1 MGEASARRAG
11 GFEMS
16 DAADVSA
23 FLTDGDRSLH
33 ILFGSQSGN
42 SEDLAA
48 KIGKKS
54 ATYGLEATIHDMDG
68 FDLASLS
75 GMSRVLIVCSTWG
88 EGEQP
93 DNAEDLWQAA
103 NSEGAPNL
111 DKTHFSVCALGDTS
125 YEFFCESGKQW
136 DTRFAELGGT
146 RLVDRVDCDVDYEPP
161 AAVWMDSALS
171 HMAAVDGTGAFQ
183 SAMVEP
189 IATAIASGGGV
200 GQQTKAAPPS
210 ATASAPSVDAGE
222 LQEIM
227 EGDRDLHILFGSQS
241 GNAEGLCALIAK
253 KAADYGLVGH
263 VHDMDGFDLASMSG
277 MKRIL
282 IACSTWG
289 EGEQPDNA
297 EALYQAATGAGK
309 ILTNTHFSVCA
320 LGDTSYEFFCQSGKE
335 WDQVLETMG
344 GTRISD
350 RVDCDVDYD
359 SPAATWMA
367 EALSRIACVDDS
379 GTFNDELVEQMAQF
393 AAGDSASGASG
404 DVATV
409 SMPEIQLEASVF
421 RYDADTGQSGMDT
434 WACTIPGH
442 YSIMD
447 LLRSLKATQDGSL
460 TFRDGAENDPT
471 TGVCVN
477 GRLVL
482 PGMTRLCDLVRD
494 KGSGAKLRIEPIAA
508 YDVIRDLV
516 VDYSS
521 YDNLRANSK
530 PWFVG
535 GHREGSY
542 VGKVVIGSMDAVV
555 ATELHASNDIASPQL
570 LHAASD
576 SVPYNR
582 SYIGPAMITHL
593 WNRSCDPR
601 ISDKSRT
608 AIIECLAATNGIKAE
623 TDFASIHRQ
632 GNFGANAAKSM
643 LDAKTAVL
651 SHDGYNGRHGK
662 HVWWYTWSI
671 KSSGKVNET
680 TLYRTVLG
688 PMGLL
693 SNALSG
699 VSARMIGGF
708 TRTGRPM
715 FNELLG
721 MVAPPAGIGKM
732 PKQFNSPVANHH
744 EVVSIF
750 NEMDGRF

>member
-1 MGEASARRAG
+1 
-11 GFEMS
+11 MS
-16 DAADVSA
+16 DAGGLGTL
-23 FLTDGDRSLH
+23 LTEGDRSLH

-48 KIGKKS
+48 KFAKKS
-54 ATYGLEATIHDMDG
+54 STYGLDATVHDMDG

-75 GMSRVLIVCSTWG
+75 GMSRVLIICSTWG

-93 DNAEDLWQAA
+93 DNAEDLWISA
-103 NSEGAPNL
+103 NAEGAPSL
-111 DKTHFSVCALGDTS
+111 SKTHFSVCALGDTS
-125 YEFFCESGKQW
+125 YEFFCESGKEW
-136 DTRFAELGGT
+136 DKRFEELGGK
-146 RLVDRVDCDVDYEPP
+146 RLVDRVDCDVDYEGP
-161 AAVWMDSALS
+161 AATWSEAALA
-171 HMAAVDGTGAFQ
+171 HMAAVDGNGDFQ
-183 SAMVEP
+183 ADMVDSIKAE
-189 IATAIASGGGV
+189 IASGGGV
-200 GQQTKAAPPS
+200 KASSGATAAP
-210 ATASAPSVDAGE
+210 AAAAPAQPAGE
-222 LQEIM
+222 GALGEIM
-227 EGDRDLHILFGSQS
+227 SGDRDLHILFGSQS

-263 VHDMDGFDLASMSG
+263 VHDMDGFDLGSMAG

-297 EALYQAATGAGK
+297 EELYNAAKGAGK
-309 ILTNTHFSVCA
+309 ILSNTHFSVCA

-335 WDQVLETMG
+335 WDEVLETMG
-344 GTRISD
+344 GTRIHD

-359 SPAATWMA
+359 APAGAWMA

-379 GTFNDELVEQMAQF
+379 GTFQEDLVADMMAH
-393 AAGDSASGASG
+393 AAGDSASVSSG

-409 SMPEIQLEASVF
+409 ALPEIQLVANIF
-421 RYDADTGQSGMDT
+421 RYDADTGESGLDA
-434 WACTIPGH
+434 WAFSIPGH
-442 YSIMD
+442 YSVLD
-447 LLRSLKATQDGSL
+447 LLRTLKATQDGSL
-460 TFRDGAENDPT
+460 TFRDGAADDPT

-482 PGMTRLCDLVRD
+482 PGMTRLCDVVRD
-494 KGSGAKLRIEPIAA
+494 KGDGAQIRIEPIAA

-521 YDNLRANSK
+521 YDNLRAASK

-535 GHREGSY
+535 GQREGTY
-542 VGKVVIGSMDAVV
+542 AGNEVIGTMDAVV
-555 ATELHASNDIASPQL
+555 ATELHTSNDFASPQL
-570 LHAASD
+570 LHATSD
-576 SVPYNR
+576 AVPYNR
-582 SYIGPAMITHL
+582 SYMGPAIVSHL

-601 ISDKSRT
+601 ISDKSRA
-608 AIIECLAATNGIKAE
+608 AIIESLADTNGVKSE
-623 TDFASIHRQ
+623 TDIASIHRQ
-632 GNFGANAAKSM
+632 GSMGANAAKSV
-643 LDAKTAVL
+643 LQAKTAVL
-651 SHDGYNGRHGK
+651 AHDGYNGRHGK

-688 PMGLL
+688 PMGLAN
-693 SNALSG
+693 NALSG
-699 VSARMIGGF
+699 VSARMIFGF

-732 PKQFNSPVANHH
+732 PKQFNSAVENHH
-744 EVVSIF
+744 EVISIF

>member
-1 MGEASARRAG
+1 
-11 GFEMS
+11 MS
-16 DAADVSA
+16 DSADVGA
-23 FLTDGDRSLH
+23 FLTEGDRSLN

-42 SEDLAA
+42 SEDLAS

-54 ATYGLEATIHDMDG
+54 AAYGLAATIHDMDG
-68 FDLASLS
+68 FDLGSLS
-75 GMSRVLIVCSTWG
+75 EMTRVLIVCSTWG

-103 NSEGAPNL
+103 NADGAPNL
-111 DKTHFSVCALGDTS
+111 SKTHFSVCALGDTS
-125 YEFFCESGKQW
+125 YDLFCESGKQW
-136 DTRFAELGGT
+136 DTRFAELGGS

-161 AAVWMDSALS
+161 AATWTDSALS
-171 HMAAVDGTGAFQ
+171 HMAAVDGSGTFQ

-189 IATAIASGGGV
+189 IAQAVASGIAV
-200 GQQTKAAPPS
+200 GQSSKAAAPAAS
-210 ATASAPSVDAGE
+210 TTSAPAVDAGE
-222 LQEIM
+222 LQELM
-227 EGDRDLHILFGSQS
+227 SGDRDVHILFGSQS

-263 VHDMDGFDLASMSG
+263 VHDMDGFDLASLSG
-277 MKRIL
+277 MKRVL

-297 EALYQAATGAGK
+297 EALFQAASGAGK
-309 ILTNTHFSVCA
+309 LLTNTHFSVCA

-335 WDQVLETMG
+335 WDEVLETMG
-344 GTRISD
+344 GTRIFD

-359 SPAATWMA
+359 APAAIWTA
-367 EALSRIACVDDS
+367 EVLSRIACVDDS
-379 GTFNDELVEQMAQF
+379 GTFNQELVEQMAQF
-393 AAGDSASGASG
+393 AAGDSAAAASG
-404 DVATV
+404 DIATV
-409 SMPEIQLEASVF
+409 AMPTIQVEATVF
-421 RYDADTGQSGMDT
+421 RYDVDAGLTGQDT
-434 WACTIPGH
+434 WACAVPGH
-442 YSIMD
+442 YSVMD

-460 TFRDGAENDPT
+460 TFRDGAEDDPT
-471 TGVCVN
+471 TGVSVN

-482 PGMTRLCDLVRD
+482 PGMVRLCDMVRD
-494 KGSGAKLRIEPIAA
+494 KGNGAKLRIEPVAA
-508 YDVIRDLV
+508 YDVVRDLV

-521 YDNLRANSK
+521 YDNHRANSK

-535 GHREGSY
+535 GHREGIF
-542 VGKVVIGSMDAVV
+542 VGKVVMGTMDAVV
-555 ATELHASNDIASPQL
+555 ASELHSSNDIASPQL

-576 SVPYNR
+576 ATPHNR
-582 SYIGPAMITHL
+582 AYIGPAIISHM

-608 AIIECLAATNGIKAE
+608 AIIESLAAANGVKAE
-623 TDFASIHRQ
+623 TDLASIHRQ
-632 GNFGANAAKSM
+632 GAFGANAAKSI
-643 LDAKTAVL
+643 LEAKTAVL
-651 SHDGYNGRHGK
+651 AHDGYNGRHGK

-721 MVAPPAGIGKM
+721 MIAPPAGIGKM
-732 PKQFNSPVANHH
+732 PKQFNKAVANHH
-744 EVVSIF
+744 EVISIF